1 MRLEARRKS
10 MDPIGAVVSA
20 VLEDT
25 RYGDTLDHRKILAW
39 TDGVLTAAAVGPERV
54 RPDELARA
62 VFDQDRPFNDAGMA
76 QVSVSLLGLMYSG
89 VVEKLRRERT
99 DYVPRFLEYA
109 HEGEEAVLATEW
121 ANGFFA
127 GVRLRGEMW
136 KRLIGT
142 EEGKRL
148 LGPIVVFLS
157 DEDGSSVVLEERPQE
172 EVAEIQAEALQWLG
186 YSAFEI
192 SRYWK
197 THGKRAARADADA
210 FRKIGR
216 NEPCPCGSGKKH
228 KKCCLLADADLA

>member
-1 MRLEARRKS
+1 MRIEAQRTS
-10 MDPIGAVVSA
+10 MDPIDAVVSA
-20 VLEDT
+20 VIEDT
-25 RYGDTLDHRKILAW
+25 RHGDTLDHRKILAW
-39 TDGVLTAAAVGPERV
+39 TDGVLTAAATGPERV
-54 RPDELARA
+54 PPEELGRA
-62 VFDQDRPFNDAGMA
+62 VFDQDRPFDDAGMA
-76 QVSVSLLGLMYSG
+76 QVSVSLLGLMCSG

-109 HEGEEAVLATEW
+109 HEGEETVLAAEW
-121 ANGFFA
+121 ADGFFA
-127 GVRLRGEMW
+127 GMRLRGEMW

-157 DEDGSSVVLEERPQE
+157 DANGSSIVLKERPQE
-172 EVAEIQAEALQWLG
+172 EVAEIQADALQWLG
-186 YSAFEI
+186 HSAFEI

-210 FRKIGR
+210 LRKIGR

-228 KKCCLLADADLA
+228 KRCCLDRAEH